1 MSFSNKVSDFS
12 QSLKRLAGHWRW
24 LAALAVVLAIG
35 AVYAG
40 RKLSPAAP
48 PAPPPVAQQAQAPTA
63 PATPA
68 APDAPP
74 APSSPLVPPPTL
86 DLNEPQAGAG
96 RETPAELLASQTI
109 DIAARPVAVLR
120 GTGSWNDGLKTLS
133 DAIAT
138 VTAAAAKAGLAV
150 AGRPLVVFTETDD
163 SGFHF
168 NILNRFS
175 APPGVTAARSTKYA
189 DIKFTKRNNV
199 ISVKDASN
207 SKDLAYIA
215 VGEDTKYC
223 AFKDMEVFEEK
234 KLSRKECN
242 MKYHAFHLEIIVDQQ
257 LPVTPFGFPADCR
270 EK

>member
-168 NILNRFS
+168 EAM
-175 APPGVTAARSTKYA
+175 APLAKAPDGKGKLENGVEIGASPAGKALKFQHRGPYEDIDSTYEAITAFLDEKGLDTKNLFVEEYL
-189 DIKFTKRNNV
+189 T
-199 ISVKDASN
+199 
-207 SKDLAYIA
+207 DLKE
-215 VGEDTKYC
+215 GEDEGL
-223 AFKDMEVFEEK
+223 EVDIYVFVK
-234 KLSRKECN
+234 
-242 MKYHAFHLEIIVDQQ
+242 
-257 LPVTPFGFPADCR
+257 
-270 EK
+270 